1 MRVETTVVF
10 RNTDAEFEQ
19 YDMDNLKFRT
29 FPNWEDE
36 PYFEIE
42 NDTLRHA
49 LEEHIQ
55 QIEDMTDLSHIPINV
70 KVVTKNN
77 RYLAET
83 KVDIKRF
90 KNRDADSMGN
100 LTEELYDEFGS
111 VLPCM
116 KEMVH

>member
-10 RNTDAEFEQ
+10 RNADAEFEQ
-19 YDMDNLKFRT
+19 YNMDDLKFRT
-29 FPNWEDE
+29 FPIGEDE

-55 QIEDMTDLSHIPINV
+55 QMEEMTNLSHILINA
-70 KVVTKNN
+70 KVVTKDN

-90 KNRDADSMGN
+90 KNRDADSMGD
-100 LTEELYDEFGS
+100 LTKKLYDEFGS

-116 KEMVH
+116 KEMAR